1 MESKAVSRKT
11 LREHVYEALRA
22 EIISGDIFPGQSLT
36 LKSLSTQFGV
46 SIVPVREA
54 LFQLS
59 SEGVVVQRSNRDYRV
74 ATLSPEEFT
83 ETYRIRNLIEPY
95 LAERAFR
102 FRPEEAHTH
111 LKAIL
116 NCMRESLGNPKE
128 YIRCNQQFHFALYSY
143 GKMPVLMGI
152 IRGLWARIGPYLS
165 IHIELL
171 EDLTVSHHFHET
183 MLRSFVTGDFDTFN
197 RQLRCDIHESYRAL
211 SPLVKELDAEG
222 GVTTREA
229 IVARTLATRP
239 RPRGT
244 SETPVSA
251 SLENEAPENVEW
263 KR

>member
-36 LKSLSTQFGV
+36 LKSLSEQFGV

-74 ATLSPEEFT
+74 ATLSPREFA

-95 LAERAFR
+95 VAERAFL
-102 FRPEEAHTH
+102 FRPKEAPSH

-128 YIRCNQQFHFALYSY
+128 YIRCNQQFHFTLYSY

-152 IRGLWARIGPYLS
+152 ISGLWARIGPYLS

-171 EDLTVSHHFHET
+171 EDLAVSHEFHEM
-183 MLRSFVTGDFDTFN
+183 MLSSFVTGDFETFVH
-197 RQLRCDIHESYRAL
+197 QLRCDIHESYRAL
-211 SPLVKELDAEG
+211 SPLVKRLDAEG

-229 IVARTLATRP
+229 IVAQSLATKAN
-239 RPRGT
+239 RG
-244 SETPVSA
+244 SPAEAQASA
-251 SLENEAPENVEW
+251 PLENEVPENAEW
-263 KR
+263 K